1 MENKI
6 KRKKFKKK
14 STTVCLVYSA
24 IPGQDNSLIV
34 TINKSKSKTI
44 FKSKNSINY
53 GKD

>member
-1 MENKI
+1 MENKT
-6 KRKKFKKK
+6 KRKKFKK
-14 STTVCLVYSA
+14 TTTICLVYSA
-24 IPGQDNSLIV
+24 SPSQDNSIIV